1 LRELGFAVVTSIL
14 FKEAAMD
21 GDRWWEQLVRE
32 YEAHLAGVDLA
43 SGGRMVARTHAG
55 ELCTFGRYE
64 RSYAV
69 LLREKEFVTPLAAGS
84 RRAVDEA
91 LLFFQQG
98 NNAAA
103 VPVPVVTEAGVKRF
117 FRLVGGAVLVGVAT
131 LSTGAILCA
140 CQGDQLVFVRAQD
153 DAFGQMDAVSF
164 GRPGSLHDL
173 NFDSVRHLGVG
184 IPGTRGGNGRGRGRG
199 RTAPAGPRS
208 ESPKTQ
214 AAGGPLRLP
223 ASLSAEYDRIL
234 ARERLAPE
242 DTARVSRA
250 LRGCFEA
257 LLRRAK
263 KAKVKEEHRSRGGQ
277 ALPTVTR
284 LLCELALRGAED
296 LVGLTGRILKKLQEV
311 AGELKLS
318 ISPRT
323 LSHALQ
329 LLLATKTCLMVREG
343 HTWTIRLEEL
353 SDPWSQLHRE
363 FVKET
368 PRACRPARA
377 AEATAAPAEATADE
391 VMKHEEGA
399 ADAADAA
406 AEDSDDAAA
415 TEADPLAPA
424 TPVFVAPEA
433 PAADPPEAPAPAAG
447 GGYRSTRPLA
457 PEADAT
463 VDEVMEHE
471 EGAAD
476 AAAEDSD
483 VIITPAA
490 DPPEA
495 SAPAGGGYSSTRPP
509 VLAVV
514 PTAAGNLSATPT
526 RLPTSAPTPTVPS
539 SPAAPASDAEERMTL
554 LREEVLLLRDDVR
567 AAART
572 AKGLRRRSVDRRRC
586 RRRSGK

>member
-21 GDRWWEQLVRE
+21 GDRWWEQLVGE
-32 YEAHLAGVDLA
+32 YAAHLAGVDLA

-184 IPGTRGGNGRGRGRG
+184 IPGTRGGNGRGRGR
-199 RTAPAGPRS
+199 TAPAGPRA

-242 DTARVSRA
+242 DTARVSSA

-296 LVGLTGRILKKLQEV
+296 LVGLTGRILKRLQEV

-363 FVKET
+363 FLKET

-377 AEATAAPAEATADE
+377 AEATAAS
-391 VMKHEEGA
+391 
-399 ADAADAA
+399 A
-406 AEDSDDAAA
+406 AE
-415 TEADPLAPA
+415 
-424 TPVFVAPEA
+424 
-433 PAADPPEAPAPAAG
+433 
-447 GGYRSTRPLA
+447 
-457 PEADAT
+457 AT

-476 AAAEDSD
+476 PADLAAEVDSD
-483 VIITPAA
+483 ETISEASTMTDETADDESMSVASSIGDDAAPTEADPLEAPATPVFIAPEAPAA

-495 SAPAGGGYSSTRPP
+495 PAAPAGGYSSTRPP

-514 PTAAGNLSATPT
+514 ATAAGNLSATPT
-526 RLPTSAPTPTVPS
+526 RPPTSAPTPTAPS
-539 SPAAPASDAEERMTL
+539 SPAAPDFRGGGAHDTLGTGAKRYNSSGTLCERH
-554 LREEVLLLRDDVR
+554 
-567 AAART
+567 
-572 AKGLRRRSVDRRRC
+572 
-586 RRRSGK
+586 

>member
-14 FKEAAMD
+14 FREAAMD
-21 GDRWWEQLVRE
+21 GDRWWGQLVRE

-55 ELCTFGRYE
+55 ELCIFGRYE

-69 LLREKEFVTPLAAGS
+69 LLREKEFVTPLVAGS

-131 LSTGAILCA
+131 LSTGTILCA
-140 CQGDQLVFVRAQD
+140 CQGDQLVFIRAQD
-153 DAFGQMDAVSF
+153 DPFGQMDAVSF
-164 GRPGSLHDL
+164 GKPGSLHDL

-184 IPGTRGGNGRGRGRG
+184 IPGTRGGNGRGHG
-199 RTAPAGPRS
+199 RTAPAGPRA
-208 ESPKTQ
+208 ESPKTR

-296 LVGLTGRILKKLQEV
+296 LVGLTGRILKRLQEV

-377 AEATAAPAEATADE
+377 AETTAAAEATVDE

-406 AEDSDDAAA
+406 DAAAEDSDATISEASSVTDETADDESMSVASSIGDDAAP
-415 TEADPLAPA
+415 TEADPLEAPA
-424 TPVFVAPEA
+424 TPVFIAPEA
-433 PAADPPEAPAPAAG
+433 PAADPPEAPA
-447 GGYRSTRPLA
+447 
-457 PEADAT
+457 
-463 VDEVMEHE
+463 
-471 EGAAD
+471 
-476 AAAEDSD
+476 AAA
-483 VIITPAA
+483 
-490 DPPEA
+490 
-495 SAPAGGGYSSTRPP
+495 GGYSSTRPP

-514 PTAAGNLSATPT
+514 ATAPGNLSATPT
-526 RLPTSAPTPTVPS
+526 RPPTSAPTPTAPS
-539 SPAAPASDAEERMTL
+539 SPAAPTSATEQRMTL
-554 LREEVLLLRDDVR
+554 LGEEVQLLRDAVR
-567 AAART
+567 AAARM
-572 AKGLRRRSVDRRRC
+572 AKGLRPRSVDRRR
-586 RRRSGK
+586 RRSGK

>member
-1 LRELGFAVVTSIL
+1 LRELGSAVVTSIL

-21 GDRWWEQLVRE
+21 GDRWWGQLVRE
-32 YEAHLAGVDLA
+32 YAAHQAGVDLA

-131 LSTGAILCA
+131 LSTGTILCA
-140 CQGDQLVFVRAQD
+140 CQGDQLVFIRAD
-153 DAFGQMDAVSF
+153 PFGEMDVVSL

-173 NFDSVRHLGVG
+173 NMDTLRELGVG
-184 IPGTRGGNGRGRGRG
+184 IHATERGSRNGRGRG
-199 RTAPAGPRS
+199 RTAPAGPRA

-311 AGELKLS
+311 AGELKLR

-363 FVKET
+363 FLKET

-377 AEATAAPAEATADE
+377 AEATAAAEATVDE

-415 TEADPLAPA
+415 TEADPLPPA

-457 PEADAT
+457 PEAEAT

-483 VIITPAA
+483 VIITPPA

-495 SAPAGGGYSSTRPP
+495 PAPATGGYSSTRPP

-526 RLPTSAPTPTVPS
+526 RLPTSAPTPTAPS
-539 SPAAPASDAEERMTL
+539 SPAAPTSDAEERMTL

-572 AKGLRRRSVDRRRC
+572 AKGLRRRSVDRRRR

>member
-1 LRELGFAVVTSIL
+1 LRELGSAVVTSIL

-21 GDRWWEQLVRE
+21 GDRWWGQLVRE
-32 YEAHLAGVDLA
+32 YAAHQAGVDLA

-131 LSTGAILCA
+131 LSTGTILCA
-140 CQGDQLVFVRAQD
+140 CQGDQLVFIRAD
-153 DAFGQMDAVSF
+153 PFGEMDVVSL

-173 NFDSVRHLGVG
+173 NMDTLRELGVG
-184 IPGTRGGNGRGRGRG
+184 IHATERGSRNGRGRG
-199 RTAPAGPRS
+199 RTAPAGPRA
-208 ESPKTQ
+208 ESPKTR

-311 AGELKLS
+311 AGELKLR

-363 FVKET
+363 FLKET

-377 AEATAAPAEATADE
+377 AEATAAPAEATVDE
-391 VMKHEEGA
+391 VREHEEGA
-399 ADAADAA
+399 AYAADAA
-406 AEDSDDAAA
+406 AEGSDVNISEASTISDDAA
-415 TEADPLAPA
+415 TEADPLPA
-424 TPVFVAPEA
+424 TPVFIAPEA

-447 GGYRSTRPLA
+447 G
-457 PEADAT
+457 
-463 VDEVMEHE
+463 
-471 EGAAD
+471 
-476 AAAEDSD
+476 
-483 VIITPAA
+483 
-490 DPPEA
+490 
-495 SAPAGGGYSSTRPP
+495 YSSTRPP

-514 PTAAGNLSATPT
+514 ATAAGNLSATPT
-526 RLPTSAPTPTVPS
+526 RLPTSVPTPTAPS
-539 SPAAPASDAEERMTL
+539 SPAAPTSAAEERMTL
-554 LREEVLLLRDDVR
+554 LEAAVREGLEEIQLLRDTLR
-567 AAART
+567 AALVAAAAPANHPRPQNVSEPPLAPIT
-572 AKGLRRRSVDRRRC
+572 PQG
-586 RRRSGK
+586 

>member
-1 LRELGFAVVTSIL
+1 
-14 FKEAAMD
+14 MD
-21 GDRWWEQLVRE
+21 GDRWWGQLVGE
-32 YEAHLAGVDLA
+32 YAAHLAGEDLA
-43 SGGRMVARTHAG
+43 SGGRVVARTHAG

-153 DAFGQMDAVSF
+153 DPFGQMDAVSF
-164 GRPGSLHDL
+164 GKPGSLHDL

-208 ESPKTQ
+208 ESQKTQ
-214 AAGGPLRLP
+214 AAGEPLRLP

-242 DTARVSRA
+242 DKARVSSA

-311 AGELKLS
+311 AGELKLR

-363 FVKET
+363 FLKET

-377 AEATAAPAEATADE
+377 AEATAAL
-391 VMKHEEGA
+391 K
-399 ADAADAA
+399 
-406 AEDSDDAAA
+406 
-415 TEADPLAPA
+415 
-424 TPVFVAPEA
+424 
-433 PAADPPEAPAPAAG
+433 
-447 GGYRSTRPLA
+447 R
-457 PEADAT
+457 
-463 VDEVMEHE
+463 
-471 EGAAD
+471 
-476 AAAEDSD
+476 
-483 VIITPAA
+483 
-490 DPPEA
+490 
-495 SAPAGGGYSSTRPP
+495 
-509 VLAVV
+509 
-514 PTAAGNLSATPT
+514 
-526 RLPTSAPTPTVPS
+526 
-539 SPAAPASDAEERMTL
+539 
-554 LREEVLLLRDDVR
+554 
-567 AAART
+567 
-572 AKGLRRRSVDRRRC
+572 RRRSMR
-586 RRRSGK
+586 

>member
-1 LRELGFAVVTSIL
+1 MAFGCRGARVVGFVAPPGYRLRELGFAVVTSIL

-21 GDRWWEQLVRE
+21 GDRWWGQLVRE

-184 IPGTRGGNGRGRGRG
+184 IPGTRGGNGRGRGR
-199 RTAPAGPRS
+199 TAPAGPRA
-208 ESPKTQ
+208 ESPKTR

-296 LVGLTGRILKKLQEV
+296 LVGLTGRILKRLQEV

-363 FVKET
+363 FLKET

-377 AEATAAPAEATADE
+377 AEATAAS
-391 VMKHEEGA
+391 
-399 ADAADAA
+399 A
-406 AEDSDDAAA
+406 AE
-415 TEADPLAPA
+415 
-424 TPVFVAPEA
+424 
-433 PAADPPEAPAPAAG
+433 
-447 GGYRSTRPLA
+447 
-457 PEADAT
+457 AT

-476 AAAEDSD
+476 PADLAAEVDSD
-483 VIITPAA
+483 ETISEASTMTDETADDESMSVASSIGDDAAPTEADPLEAPATPVFIAPEAPAA

-495 SAPAGGGYSSTRPP
+495 PAAPAGGYSSTRPP

-514 PTAAGNLSATPT
+514 ATAPGNLSATPT
-526 RLPTSAPTPTVPS
+526 KPPTSAPTPEITQ
-539 SPAAPASDAEERMTL
+539 RMTL
-554 LREEVLLLRDDVR
+554 LEAAVRDGFEEMQILRDSVL
-567 AAART
+567 AALK
-572 AKGLRRRSVDRRRC
+572 AKGLRPRSVDRRR
-586 RRRSGK
+586 RRSGK

>member
-14 FKEAAMD
+14 SKEAAMD
-21 GDRWWEQLVRE
+21 GDRWWGQLVRE
-32 YEAHLAGVDLA
+32 YEAHQAGVDLA
-43 SGGRMVARTHAG
+43 SGGRVVARTHAG
-55 ELCTFGRYE
+55 ELCTFGHYE

-131 LSTGAILCA
+131 LSTGTILCA
-140 CQGDQLVFVRAQD
+140 CQGDQLVFIRAD
-153 DAFGQMDAVSF
+153 PFGEMDVVSL

-173 NFDSVRHLGVG
+173 NMDTLRELGVG
-184 IPGTRGGNGRGRGRG
+184 IHATERGSRNGRGRG
-199 RTAPAGPRS
+199 RTAPAGPRA

-223 ASLSAEYDRIL
+223 ARLSAEYDRIL

-311 AGELKLS
+311 AGELKLR

-363 FVKET
+363 FLKET

-415 TEADPLAPA
+415 TEADPPLLTHRRRP
-424 TPVFVAPEA
+424 PP
-433 PAADPPEAPAPAAG
+433 PPEATAQPGRPCS
-447 GGYRSTRPLA
+447 RS
-457 PEADAT
+457 
-463 VDEVMEHE
+463 
-471 EGAAD
+471 
-476 AAAEDSD
+476 
-483 VIITPAA
+483 
-490 DPPEA
+490 
-495 SAPAGGGYSSTRPP
+495 
-509 VLAVV
+509 
-514 PTAAGNLSATPT
+514 
-526 RLPTSAPTPTVPS
+526 
-539 SPAAPASDAEERMTL
+539 
-554 LREEVLLLRDDVR
+554 
-567 AAART
+567 
-572 AKGLRRRSVDRRRC
+572 LRRPQEISRRRRPGCQHRC
-586 RRRSGK
+586 RRRPPPPAPLRLLPRRRSA

>member
-1 LRELGFAVVTSIL
+1 MSSPGNKVQTASRKLSWNSSRLMPPIRSFWR
-14 FKEAAMD
+14 D
-21 GDRWWEQLVRE
+21 G
-32 YEAHLAGVDLA
+32 
-43 SGGRMVARTHAG
+43 
-55 ELCTFGRYE
+55 
-64 RSYAV
+64 
-69 LLREKEFVTPLAAGS
+69 AGS

-140 CQGDQLVFVRAQD
+140 CQGDQLVFIRAQD
-153 DAFGQMDAVSF
+153 DPLGQMDAVSF
-164 GRPGSLHDL
+164 GKPGSLHDL

-184 IPGTRGGNGRGRGRG
+184 IPGTRGGNGRGR
-199 RTAPAGPRS
+199 TAPAGPRA

-311 AGELKLS
+311 AGELKLR

-363 FVKET
+363 FLKEI
-368 PRACRPARA
+368 PRACRPARV
-377 AEATAAPAEATADE
+377 AEATAAPA
-391 VMKHEEGA
+391 
-399 ADAADAA
+399 
-406 AEDSDDAAA
+406 AE
-415 TEADPLAPA
+415 
-424 TPVFVAPEA
+424 
-433 PAADPPEAPAPAAG
+433 
-447 GGYRSTRPLA
+447 
-457 PEADAT
+457 AT

-471 EGAAD
+471 EGAAGPADPADPPAEVDSDATISEASTITDETADDESMSVASSIGDD
-476 AAAEDSD
+476 AAPTEADPLEAPA
-483 VIITPAA
+483 TPVFIAPEALAA

-495 SAPAGGGYSSTRPP
+495 PVAPAGGYSSTRPP

-514 PTAAGNLSATPT
+514 ATAAGNLSATPT
-526 RLPTSAPTPTVPS
+526 RPPTSAPTPTAPS
-539 SPAAPASDAEERMTL
+539 SPAAPTSSTEQRMTL
-554 LREEVLLLRDDVR
+554 LGEEVQLLWDAVR
-567 AAART
+567 ATARK
-572 AKGLRRRSVDRRRC
+572 AKGLRPRSVDRRR
-586 RRRSGK
+586 RRSGK

>member
-21 GDRWWEQLVRE
+21 GDRWWEQLVGE
-32 YEAHLAGVDLA
+32 YAAHLAGVDLA

-242 DTARVSRA
+242 DKTRVSRA

-363 FVKET
+363 FLKET

-377 AEATAAPAEATADE
+377 AETTAAAEATADE
-391 VMKHEEGA
+391 VMKHEE
-399 ADAADAA
+399 
-406 AEDSDDAAA
+406 DDAAA
-415 TEADPLAPA
+415 TEADPLPPA
-424 TPVFVAPEA
+424 TPAFVAPEA

-447 GGYRSTRPLA
+447 GGYRSTRPPA
-457 PEADAT
+457 PEAEAT

-476 AAAEDSD
+476 PAAEDSD
-483 VIITPAA
+483 VIITPPA

-495 SAPAGGGYSSTRPP
+495 PAPAPGGYSSTRPP

-514 PTAAGNLSATPT
+514 PTAAGNFSATPT
-526 RLPTSAPTPTVPS
+526 WLPTSAPTPTAPS
-539 SPAAPASDAEERMTL
+539 SPAAPTSDAEERMTL
-554 LREEVLLLRDDVR
+554 LREEVQLLRDDVR

-572 AKGLRRRSVDRRRC
+572 AKGLRRRRRQRRR
-586 RRRSGK
+586 R

>member
-21 GDRWWEQLVRE
+21 GDRWWEQLVGE
-32 YEAHLAGVDLA
+32 YAAHLAGVDLA

-199 RTAPAGPRS
+199 RTAPAGPRA

-223 ASLSAEYDRIL
+223 ARLSAEYDRIL

-242 DTARVSRA
+242 DTARVSSA

-296 LVGLTGRILKKLQEV
+296 LVGLTGRILKRLQEV

-363 FVKET
+363 FLKET
-368 PRACRPARA
+368 PRACRPARP
-377 AEATAAPAEATADE
+377 AEATAAPAEATVDE
-391 VMKHEEGA
+391 VMEHEEGA

-406 AEDSDDAAA
+406 STISDDAA
-415 TEADPLAPA
+415 TEADPLPA
-424 TPVFVAPEA
+424 TPVFIAPEA

-447 GGYRSTRPLA
+447 G
-457 PEADAT
+457 
-463 VDEVMEHE
+463 
-471 EGAAD
+471 
-476 AAAEDSD
+476 
-483 VIITPAA
+483 
-490 DPPEA
+490 
-495 SAPAGGGYSSTRPP
+495 YSSTRPP

-514 PTAAGNLSATPT
+514 ATAAGNLSATPT
-526 RLPTSAPTPTVPS
+526 RLPTSVPTPTAPS
-539 SPAAPASDAEERMTL
+539 SPAAPTSAAEERMTL
-554 LREEVLLLRDDVR
+554 LEAAVREGLEEIQLLRDTLR
-567 AAART
+567 AALVAAAAPANHPRPQNVSEPPLAPIT
-572 AKGLRRRSVDRRRC
+572 PQG
-586 RRRSGK
+586 

>member
-1 LRELGFAVVTSIL
+1 
-14 FKEAAMD
+14 MD
-21 GDRWWEQLVRE
+21 GDRWWGQLVRE
-32 YEAHLAGVDLA
+32 YAAHQAGVDLA
-43 SGGRMVARTHAG
+43 SGGRVVARTHAG

-140 CQGDQLVFVRAQD
+140 CQGDQLVFIRAD
-153 DAFGQMDAVSF
+153 PFGEMDVVSL

-173 NFDSVRHLGVG
+173 NMDTLRELGVG
-184 IPGTRGGNGRGRGRG
+184 IHATERGSRNGRGRG
-199 RTAPAGPRS
+199 RTAPAGPRA

-223 ASLSAEYDRIL
+223 ARLSAEYDRIL

-242 DTARVSRA
+242 DTARVSSA

-311 AGELKLS
+311 AGELKLR

-363 FVKET
+363 FLKET

-377 AEATAAPAEATADE
+377 AEATAALREATVDE
-391 VMKHEEGA
+391 VREHEEGA

-406 AEDSDDAAA
+406 DAANAAAAVDSDATNSEASTMTHEEGAADAADAADAAAAVDSDATNSEASTMTDEEGAADAADAADAAAAVDSDATNSEASTMTDETADDETMSVASTISDDAAA
-415 TEADPLAPA
+415 TEADPLEAPA
-424 TPVFVAPEA
+424 TPVIIAPEA
-433 PAADPPEAPAPAAG
+433 PAADPPEAPAA
-447 GGYRSTRPLA
+447 
-457 PEADAT
+457 
-463 VDEVMEHE
+463 
-471 EGAAD
+471 
-476 AAAEDSD
+476 
-483 VIITPAA
+483 
-490 DPPEA
+490 PPEA
-495 SAPAGGGYSSTRPP
+495 TAQPGRPWPRPQEISRRRRLHPPAP
-509 VLAVV
+509 L
-514 PTAAGNLSATPT
+514 
-526 RLPTSAPTPTVPS
+526 RLLP
-539 SPAAPASDAEERMTL
+539 
-554 LREEVLLLRDDVR
+554 
-567 AAART
+567 
-572 AKGLRRRSVDRRRC
+572 RRRSA
-586 RRRSGK
+586 

>member
-1 LRELGFAVVTSIL
+1 LRELGSAVVTSIL
-14 FKEAAMD
+14 SKEAAMD
-21 GDRWWEQLVRE
+21 GDRWWGQLVRE

-131 LSTGAILCA
+131 LSTGVILCA
-140 CQGDQLVFVRAQD
+140 CQGDQLVFIRAQD
-153 DAFGQMDAVSF
+153 DPLGQMDAVSF
-164 GRPGSLHDL
+164 GKPGSLHDL

-184 IPGTRGGNGRGRGRG
+184 IPGTRGGNGRGR
-199 RTAPAGPRS
+199 TAAAGPRA

-363 FVKET
+363 FLKET

-377 AEATAAPAEATADE
+377 AEATAASAAEATVDE
-391 VMKHEEGA
+391 VMEHEEGA
-399 ADAADAA
+399 ADPADLA
-406 AEDSDDAAA
+406 AEVDSDETISEASTMTDETADDESMSVASSIGDDAAP
-415 TEADPLAPA
+415 TEADPLPPA

-433 PAADPPEAPAPAAG
+433 PAADPPEAP
-447 GGYRSTRPLA
+447 
-457 PEADAT
+457 
-463 VDEVMEHE
+463 V
-471 EGAAD
+471 
-476 AAAEDSD
+476 
-483 VIITPAA
+483 
-490 DPPEA
+490 
-495 SAPAGGGYSSTRPP
+495 APAGGDISTRPP
-509 VLAVV
+509 VVAVV
-514 PTAAGNLSATPT
+514 ANVPGNLSATPT
-526 RLPTSAPTPTVPS
+526 KPPTSAPTPEITQ
-539 SPAAPASDAEERMTL
+539 RMTL
-554 LREEVLLLRDDVR
+554 LEAAVRDGFEEMQILRDSVL
-567 AAART
+567 AALK
-572 AKGLRRRSVDRRRC
+572 AKRLRPRSVDRRR
-586 RRRSGK
+586 RRSGK